1 MFTNAI
7 AYVAA
12 AYSYYALY
20 SSGAEAMML
29 GGIVTMLGWTLYGT
43 VSRRFM
49 SLTDSPP
56 VPLATANVPLVIAPE
71 VRREG

>member
-1 MFTNAI
+1 LFTNAM

-12 AYSYYALY
+12 AYSYYAPY
-20 SSGAEAMML
+20 SSGAEAIML

-56 VPLATANVPLVIAPE
+56 VPLAAARVPLIVTPD
-71 VRREG
+71 VRRAG